1 MYLSIH
7 TAVARIQYIHNGLL
21 SFARTLL
28 LQCAMTFMLLPF
40 SLSAWGVTSI
50 QVIGHSAADMPHAD
64 KPLLANIFMRRVRV
78 NKQGK
83 ALVPVNLPVDHPLRS
98 IYSEIL
104 FGQQPQ
110 AMEQYWNEQY
120 FKGISPPFVVSSME
134 AVRRFV
140 AGTPGAVGYVINCQD
155 DDRAEVLLKIPLSVE
170 QTRKISG
177 LCQAQ

>member
-1 MYLSIH
+1 MYRSTHIASGRLLYFHKGSLSI
-7 TAVARIQYIHNGLL
+7 ARL
-21 SFARTLL
+21 LL
-28 LQCAMTFMLLPF
+28 LQCVITIMLLPF
-40 SLSAWGVTSI
+40 SLSTCSAASI
-50 QVIGHSAADMPHAD
+50 QVIGHSAAEVPNTD
-64 KPLLANIFMRRVRV
+64 KPLLTNIFMRRIRV
-78 NKQGK
+78 NKQGT
-83 ALVPVNLPVDHPLRS
+83 ALVPVNLPVDHPLRG

-140 AGTPGAVGYVINCQD
+140 AGTPGAVGYVLDCQD
-155 DDRAEVLLKIPLSVE
+155 DDRADVLLKIPLSVE

-177 LCQAQ
+177 LCQQR